1 MSQVFAAVN
10 GLILPS
16 DRASLQISDLSIQRG
31 FGVFDFFKTLNY
43 KPIFLEEH
51 LDRFFRSAAGLRLE
65 VGKTREELRALIA
78 LLQEKNQLAYS
89 GFRLTLTGGY
99 ATDSITPATP
109 NLVISQMPLPGAIS
123 EKVQPSIRLVGYP
136 HRRQLP
142 EVKSIDYLMAI
153 WLQPYI
159 RECGADEVLY
169 HQEDGSIAECPR
181 SNFFMVTADDVVVTP
196 ARGILPGIIRGKVLE
211 LARQQFAVEVRDVTL
226 SELSEAK
233 EAFITSTTKQ
243 ILPVAQV
250 DGVEFGEAGPVAR
263 LLNAELYALCHDV
276 RI

>member
-10 GLILPS
+10 GMLLPS
-16 DRASLQISDLSIQRG
+16 DQASLQISDLAIQRG
-31 FGVFDFFKTLNY
+31 FGVFDFLKTWRY
-43 KPIFLEEH
+43 KPVFLEEH

-65 VGKTREELRALIA
+65 VGSSREALRELIA
-78 LLQEKNQLAYS
+78 ALQEKNQLDYS

-99 ATDSITPATP
+99 STDSMTPGKP
-109 NLVISQMPLPGAIS
+109 NLIISQTPLAGVLS
-123 EKVQPSIRLVGYP
+123 EEVQPSIRLVSYP

-142 EVKSIDYLMAI
+142 EIKTIDYLMAI

-159 RECGADEVLY
+159 RECMADEVLY
-169 HQEDGSIAECPR
+169 HQGGSIAECPR

-211 LARQQFAVEVRDVTL
+211 LARQQFAVEVRDVQL
-226 SELSEAK
+226 SELSLAK
-233 EAFITSTTKQ
+233 EAFITSTTKH

-250 DGVEFGEAGPVAR
+250 DGVEFGGAGPVAR
-263 LLNAELYALCHDV
+263 LLNAELYALCHEV

>member
-1 MSQVFAAVN
+1 VKPLFAAVN
-10 GLILPS
+10 GVILPS
-16 DRASLQISDLSIQRG
+16 DQASLQISDLSIQRG

-43 KPIFLEEH
+43 RPVFLEEH

-78 LLQEKNQLAYS
+78 ALQEKNQLAYS

-99 ATDSITPATP
+99 SPDSMTPGSA
-109 NLVISQMPLPGAIS
+109 NLVISQVPLPGTMT
-123 EKVQPSIRLVGYP
+123 EQVQPSIRLVTYP

-142 EVKSIDYLMAI
+142 EIKSIDYLMAI

-169 HQEDGSIAECPR
+169 HQDGSVSECPR

-196 ARGILPGIIRGKVLE
+196 VRGILSGIIRGKVLE
-211 LARQQFAVEVRDVTL
+211 LARQQFAVEVREVTL
-226 SELSEAK
+226 GDLAEAK
-233 EAFITSTTKQ
+233 EAFITSTTKH
-243 ILPVAQV
+243 ILPVLQV

-263 LLNAELYALCHDV
+263 LLNAELYALCHEV

>member
-1 MSQVFAAVN
+1 MNPLFAAVN
-10 GLILPS
+10 GVLLPS

-31 FGVFDFFKTLNY
+31 YGVFDFFKTLNY
-43 KPIFLEEH
+43 NPIFLEEH

-65 VGKTREELRALIA
+65 VGKTKEELRALIA
-78 LLQEKNQLAYS
+78 LLQEKNQLPYS

-99 ATDSITPATP
+99 SMDSMTPATP
-109 NLVISQMPLPGAIS
+109 NLVITQVPLPGAIS
-123 EKVQPSIRLVGYP
+123 GEVQPSIRLVSYP

-169 HQEDGSIAECPR
+169 HQEDGSITECPR
-181 SNFFMVTADDVVVTP
+181 SNFFMVTADNVVVTA

-211 LARQQFAVEVRDVTL
+211 LARQQFKVEVRDVML
-226 SELSEAK
+226 SELSVAK
-233 EAFITSTTKQ
+233 EAFITSTTKH

-263 LLNAELYALCHDV
+263 LLNAELYALSHDV
-276 RI
+276 RF

>member
-1 MSQVFAAVN
+1 MNPLFAAVN
-10 GLILPS
+10 GVLLPA
-16 DRASLQISDLSIQRG
+16 DQASLQISDLSIQRG
-31 FGVFDFFKTLNY
+31 YGVFDFFKTLNF

-78 LLQEKNQLAYS
+78 LVQDKNQLAYS
-89 GFRLTLTGGY
+89 GFRITLTGGY
-99 ATDSITPATP
+99 ATDSITPVTP
-109 NLVISQMPLPGAIS
+109 NMVISQVPLPGAIS
-123 EKVQPSIRLVGYP
+123 GKVQPSIRLVSYP

-169 HQEDGSIAECPR
+169 HQDGSISECPR
-181 SNFFMVTADDVVVTP
+181 SNFFMVTAGDVLVTP

-226 SELSEAK
+226 RELSVAK
-233 EAFITSTTKQ
+233 EAFITSTTRHG
-243 ILPVAQV
+243 LPVSQV
-250 DGVEFGEAGPVAR
+250 GGVGLGEAGPVAR
-263 LLNAELYALCHDV
+263 LLNAELYALCHDL
-276 RI
+276 RL

>member
-1 MSQVFAAVN
+1 MPQVFAAVN
-10 GLILPS
+10 GVLLPS
-16 DRASLQISDLSIQRG
+16 DQASLQISDLSIQRG

-109 NLVISQMPLPGAIS
+109 NLVISQVSLPGVIS
-123 EKVQPSIRLVGYP
+123 EKVQPSIRLVSYP

-142 EVKSIDYLMAI
+142 EIKSIDYLMAI

-211 LARQQFAVEVRDVTL
+211 LARQQFEVEVRDVTL
-226 SELSEAK
+226 GELAEAK
-233 EAFITSTTKQ
+233 EAFITSTTKH

-250 DGVEFGEAGPVAR
+250 DGIEFGEAGPVAR
-263 LLNAELYALCHDV
+263 LLNAELYALSHDL
-276 RI
+276 RF

>member
-1 MSQVFAAVN
+1 MNPLFAAVN
-10 GLILPS
+10 GVILPS
-16 DRASLQISDLSIQRG
+16 DQASLQISDLSIQRG

-43 KPIFLEEH
+43 TPVFLEEH

-65 VGKTREELRALIA
+65 VGKTREELRELIA
-78 LLQEKNQLAYS
+78 ALQEKNQLDCS

-99 ATDSITPATP
+99 SRDSMTPGAA
-109 NLVISQMPLPGAIS
+109 NLVISQVPLPGTIS
-123 EKVQPSIRLVGYP
+123 EEVQPSIRLVTYP

-142 EVKSIDYLMAI
+142 EIKSIDYLMAI

-169 HQEDGSIAECPR
+169 HLDGSVSECPR

-196 ARGILPGIIRGKVLE
+196 ARGILSGIIRGKVLD
-211 LARQQFAVEVRDVTL
+211 LARQQFAVEVRDITL
-226 SELSEAK
+226 GDLAEAK
-233 EAFITSTTKQ
+233 EAFITSTTKH
-243 ILPVAQV
+243 ILPVLQV

-263 LLNAELYALCHDV
+263 LLNAELYALCHDL
-276 RI
+276 RL

>member
-1 MSQVFAAVN
+1 MPQVFAAIN
-10 GLILPS
+10 GVLVPS
-16 DRASLQISDLSIQRG
+16 DQASLQISDLSIQRG

-78 LLQEKNQLAYS
+78 LLQEKNQVAYS

-109 NLVISQMPLPGAIS
+109 NLVISQVSLPGAIS
-123 EKVQPSIRLVGYP
+123 EKVQPSIRLVSYP

-142 EVKSIDYLMAI
+142 EIKSIDYLMAI

-169 HQEDGSIAECPR
+169 HQEDGSITECPR
-181 SNFFMVTADDVVVTP
+181 SNFFLVTADDVVVTP

-226 SELSEAK
+226 SELSAAK
-233 EAFITSTTKQ
+233 EVFITSTTKH

-263 LLNAELYALCHDV
+263 LLSAELYALCHDV
-276 RI
+276 RF

>member
-1 MSQVFAAVN
+1 MNPLLAVVN
-10 GLILPS
+10 GILFPS
-16 DRASLQISDLSIQRG
+16 DEASLQISDLSIQRG

-43 KPIFLEEH
+43 KPVFLEEH

-99 ATDSITPATP
+99 ATDSITPARP
-109 NLVISQMPLPGAIS
+109 NLVISQIALPGAIS
-123 EKVQPSIRLVGYP
+123 AEVQPSIRLVSYP

-169 HQEDGSIAECPR
+169 HQEDGSISECPR
-181 SNFFMVTADDVVVTP
+181 SNFFMVTADDVLVTP
-196 ARGILPGIIRGKVLE
+196 ARGILPGVIRGKVLE
-211 LARQQFAVEVRDVTL
+211 LARRQFEVEVRDVTL
-226 SELSEAK
+226 GELAEAK
-233 EAFITSTTKQ
+233 EAFITSTTKH

>member
-10 GLILPS
+10 GVILPS
-16 DRASLQISDLSIQRG
+16 DQASLQISDLSIQRG

-65 VGKTREELRALIA
+65 VGKTREELRALIT

-99 ATDSITPATP
+99 ATDSITPAAP
-109 NLVISQMPLPGAIS
+109 NLVVSQVSLPGAIS
-123 EKVQPSIRLVGYP
+123 KKVQPSIRLVTYP

-142 EVKSIDYLMAI
+142 EIKSIDYLMAI

-169 HQEDGSIAECPR
+169 HQENGSIAECPR
-181 SNFFMVTADDVVVTP
+181 SNFFMVTADNVVVTP
-196 ARGILPGIIRGKVLE
+196 ARGILSGIIRGKVLE
-211 LARQQFAVEVRDVTL
+211 LARQQFAVEVREVTL
-226 SELSEAK
+226 GDLAEAK
-233 EAFITSTTKQ
+233 EAFITSTTKH
-243 ILPVAQV
+243 ILPVLQV

-263 LLNAELYALCHDV
+263 LLNAELYALCHEV